1 MLRCVHPELRD
12 RAIAFQRSDDEE
24 EAENVGEVPNE
35 EEDEGE
41 EEVESEKEVE
51 VERVMRQT
59 RRSHVV
65 APPIAPAREENRVLL
80 RPLGDSKYIFDLFS
94 LFDSI
99 HDAHFFYL
107 LSFSSWLDTC
117 FDERGHK
124 RQVNAVLG
132 NLLRLHYLGL
142 VMIGAGHSAPVTC
155 WRDYARAPDTRYE
168 NAQEAVRNA
177 FWVSLYIFITSVTS
191 CNI

>member
-59 RRSHVV
+59 WRSHVV

-80 RPLGDSKYIFDLFS
+80 RPLGD
-94 LFDSI
+94 
-99 HDAHFFYL
+99 
-107 LSFSSWLDTC
+107 
-117 FDERGHK
+117 R
-124 RQVNAVLG
+124 
-132 NLLRLHYLGL
+132 
-142 VMIGAGHSAPVTC
+142 
-155 WRDYARAPDTRYE
+155 
-168 NAQEAVRNA
+168 
-177 FWVSLYIFITSVTS
+177 
-191 CNI
+191 

>member
-12 RAIAFQRSDDEE
+12 LDIAFQRSDDEE
-24 EAENVGEVPNE
+24 EAENVREVPNE

-80 RPLGDSKYIFDLFS
+80 RPLGD
-94 LFDSI
+94 
-99 HDAHFFYL
+99 
-107 LSFSSWLDTC
+107 
-117 FDERGHK
+117 R
-124 RQVNAVLG
+124 
-132 NLLRLHYLGL
+132 
-142 VMIGAGHSAPVTC
+142 
-155 WRDYARAPDTRYE
+155 
-168 NAQEAVRNA
+168 
-177 FWVSLYIFITSVTS
+177 
-191 CNI
+191 